1 MGSRQFVAARVVG
14 STNAS
19 ASLLARFGVETEASG
34 LAQGDKTAIEVL
46 LSAVPC
52 VAL

>member
-1 MGSRQFVAARVVG
+1 MRADPADIGPETTLEG
-14 STNAS
+14 AS
-19 ASLLARFGVETEASG
+19 VCRTEASG
-34 LAQGDKTAIEVL
+34 LAQGDKTAIELL